1 MSLRLMVFCL
11 FRDGS
16 ASSNVTDCPQLQRHV
31 AQLYLYC
38 MAAPIPSS
46 LYLAAAANSAIST
59 GKSENV
65 DVAATCKSTAPIG
78 PCTSSAESFV
88 FGRVSVVVESN
99 KGGTYTNSSDL
110 VRIARQD
117 FTRFVLLQTGPHV
130 ESG

>member
-1 MSLRLMVFCL
+1 MSLRLMVFCM

-16 ASSNVTDCPQLQRHV
+16 ESSNVNDYPQLQRYV

-46 LYLAAAANSAIST
+46 LYLAAAVNSAIST
-59 GKSENV
+59 ENV
-65 DVAATCKSTAPIG
+65 DAATTCKSTALG
-78 PCTSSAESFV
+78 PYTSSAESFV